1 MSEEKRRAILEVL
14 QSKFPKEVVL
24 TEKLPFAYCKDISNV
39 KAIVLGCDPTNN
51 LKSQNLKFAFGIG
64 NKDQKLNMFFSGIE
78 CNLKEIGL
86 SKDEVYIQNLC
97 QNYFHNVTSKN
108 KKWAKAS
115 AYWIPYLIDELTIF
129 NTSVPVLLTSS
140 YLYNVLK
147 LGRKFPPSYYYECKE
162 PVPIPAEHSKL
173 NRPLIPFYR
182 NRRKTDYHLSS
193 GNWPEYQ
200 NRLKEIIHGKL
211 RNHF

>member
-1 MSEEKRRAILEVL
+1 MSEEKRREIIIELRAIFPEEVI
-14 QSKFPKEVVL
+14 L
-24 TEKLPFAYCKDISNV
+24 TETLPVAYCTDISNV
-39 KAIVLGCDPTNN
+39 KAIVLGCDPSN
-51 LKSQNLKFAFGIG
+51 LHSTDLEFAFGIG
-64 NKDQKLNMFFSGIE
+64 NKEQKLKMFFSGIE
-78 CNLKEIGL
+78 YNLKEIGL
-86 SKDEVYIQNLC
+86 SKDEVYVQNLC
-97 QNYFHNVTSKN
+97 QNYFTHVTSKN
-108 KKWAKAS
+108 SIWPDAAEL
-115 AYWIPYLIDELTIF
+115 WIPYLVDELSIF

-173 NRPLIPFYR
+173 NRPMIPFYR